1 MSWIRCMSQ
10 FWPVQEEGLKELG
23 ELVEQL
29 GKLDEQLSESLEY
42 SLELDELFF
51 QLGESYEL
59 SPISVGF
66 KCRRSNPS

>member
-1 MSWIRCMSQ
+1 MD
-10 FWPVQEEGLKELG
+10 
-23 ELVEQL
+23 EQL
-29 GKLDEQLSESLEY
+29 GESYEDFLV
-42 SLELDELFF
+42 LNELFF